1 MQEIVDA
8 LGFKKVGQITLEEST
23 SQPCFV
29 LDGEFNGRGAQRNA
43 HGWVYLWIAIDRQSS
58 FNVRYVGKAGKSLKA
73 RCTQHEGG
81 FKGGSAKGVKNA
93 ESLREFLTKGD
104 DRQVLVF
111 ARKSPEATILD
122 EPLVSLCEAE
132 ERAMLMKMRR
142 LGAKLWNSP

>member
-1 MQEIVDA
+1 MQEIVAA
-8 LGFKKVGQITLEEST
+8 LGFRKVGQITLEESIC
-23 SQPCFV
+23 QPRFV
-29 LDGEFNGRGAQRNA
+29 LDGEFNGRGAQCNV

-58 FNVRYVGKAGKSLKA
+58 FNVLYVGKAGKSLKA

-81 FKGGSAKGVKNA
+81 FNGGSSTGVRNA
-93 ESLREFLTKGD
+93 EYLREFLTKGD

-122 EPLVSLCEAE
+122 EPQVSLCEAE

>member
-1 MQEIVDA
+1 MQEIVAA
-8 LGFKKVGQITLEEST
+8 LGFRQVGQITLKEST
-23 SQPCFV
+23 THPRFE
-29 LDGEFNGRGAQRNA
+29 LDDELNGRGGQDHA

-81 FKGGSAKGVKNA
+81 FKGGSTKGVRHA
-93 ESLREFLTKGD
+93 ERLKQYLSEGE

-111 ARKSPEATILD
+111 ARKSPDVMVLD

-132 ERAMLMKMRR
+132 ERAMLMKLRR
-142 LGAKLWNSP
+142 LGATLWNSP

>member
-1 MQEIVDA
+1 MQEIVAA
-8 LGFKKVGQITLEEST
+8 LGFRKVGQITLKEST
-23 SQPCFV
+23 THPRFV
-29 LDGEFNGRGAQRNA
+29 LDGEFNGRGAQDHA

-81 FKGGSAKGVKNA
+81 FKGGSTKGVRHA
-93 ESLREFLTKGD
+93 EYLREFLTKGD

-122 EPLVSLCEAE
+122 EPLVSFCEAE